1 MILSVYRFFNR
12 NPEYRVYISHLND
25 HDDPLFFESLKAV
38 YEGVSL
44 KKMQG
49 AMDYLGFI
57 ITLYMANQSDLIY
70 AIALPISEY
79 KEK

>member
-1 MILSVYRFFNR
+1 M
-12 NPEYRVYISHLND
+12 EW
-25 HDDPLFFESLKAV
+25 FFESLKAV

-49 AMDYLGFI
+49 AMDYLGFL
-57 ITLYMANQSDLIY
+57 ITLYMGNQSDLIY

-79 KEK
+79 RKK